1 MLAASALPRGP
12 GHVKLPGAERAV
24 ISEAKVRDYLLSES
38 HPIGRFKAAF
48 FRALGYSAGAWPQLE
63 RDLRE
68 QARQGEAV
76 PTEATPYGQKYEI
89 SATLVG
95 PLGREAIVVSVWI
108 VLREEDFPRLVTVFP
123 G

>member
-1 MLAASALPRGP
+1 M
-12 GHVKLPGAERAV
+12 KIPGAERAV

-48 FRALGYSAGAWPQLE
+48 FRKLGYSAGAWPQLE
-63 RDLRE
+63 RDLRVL
-68 QARQGEAV
+68 AREGEAV
-76 PTEATPYGQKYEI
+76 ATETSRYGQKYEI
-89 SATLVG
+89 NATLVG

-108 VLREEDFPRLVTVFP
+108 VLLEEDFPRLVTVFP